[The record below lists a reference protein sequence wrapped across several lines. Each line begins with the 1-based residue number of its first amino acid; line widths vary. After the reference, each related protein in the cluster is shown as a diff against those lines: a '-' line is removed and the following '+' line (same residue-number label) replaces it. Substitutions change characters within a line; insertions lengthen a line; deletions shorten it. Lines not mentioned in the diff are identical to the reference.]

1 MAKTK
6 QRFTV
11 DQIDEYAKH
20 LAILSERL
28 EAVAARYRAENVDTA
43 VVFGGSLRWAFDFL
57 AKFTANLEY
66 ELIQEQFRKAHTP
79 PQIPAIESKH
89 EEPPAEEA
97 PKPAG
102 KKRKMQS
109 AKEQTD
115 AEVADIIRRAREKG
129 ISVTEKAPEPKETK
143 KKR

>member
-57 AKFTANLEY
+57 AKFTANLE
-66 ELIQEQFRKAHTP
+66 
-79 PQIPAIESKH
+79 
-89 EEPPAEEA
+89 
-97 PKPAG
+97 
-102 KKRKMQS
+102 
-109 AKEQTD
+109 
-115 AEVADIIRRAREKG
+115 
-129 ISVTEKAPEPKETK
+129 
-143 KKR
+143 